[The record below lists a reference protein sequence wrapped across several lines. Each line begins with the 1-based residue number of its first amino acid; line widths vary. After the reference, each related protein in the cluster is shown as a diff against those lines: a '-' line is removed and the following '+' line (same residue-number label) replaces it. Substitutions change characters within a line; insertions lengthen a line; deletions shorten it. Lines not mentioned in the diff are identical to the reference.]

1 MRGIRVCFAAHGVP
15 EQVAACE
22 EFTIDDAPDPGQV
35 LVKMLASPVN
45 PADINFIEGVYG
57 IKPAL
62 PAIGGLEGCG
72 EVLAIGEGVG
82 DIQPGAMVMRLRGY
96 GSWASLQMVPADDL
110 LVLPSGLDP
119 LQAAMLKVNPMTA
132 WLLITGGGKP
142 APGSWLAQ
150 NAANSGVGQCVI
162 QLAKALGLHTLNLV
176 RRPEAMPPLLDLGAD
191 RVLLDEP
198 GWVENVPARP
208 LLALNAVGGDSAT
221 RLMDALAEKGRLVT
235 YGAMSKQGVKVPNKF
250 LLFKGIELHGF
261 WLTRWLREAPAEE
274 ISAAYRQLAGW
285 MAEGKLKMAIE
296 ATYPL
301 DRAKDAIARA
311 REEKRG
317 GKILFL
323 SDSV

>member
-1 MRGIRVCFAAHGVP
+1 MRGKHVSFAVYGVP

-22 EFTIDDAPDPGQV
+22 EFDIEAAPGPGQV
-35 LVKMLASPVN
+35 LVKMLASPIN

-62 PAIGGLEGCG
+62 PATGGLEGCG
-72 EVLAIGEGVG
+72 EVLAVG
-82 DIQPGAMVMRLRGY
+82 DNVVDIRSGAMVMRLRGY

-110 LVLPSGLDP
+110 LVLPPGLDP

-142 APGSWLAQ
+142 SSGTWVAQ

-162 QLAKALGLHTLNLV
+162 QLAKVLGLHTLNLV
-176 RRPEAMPPLLDLGAD
+176 RRPEAIPALLDLGAD
-191 RVLLDEP
+191 NVLLDEP
-198 GWVENVPARP
+198 GWVENAPARP
-208 LLALNAVGGDSAT
+208 PLALNAVGGDSAT
-221 RLMDALAEKGRLVT
+221 RLMDVLSEKGRLVT

-261 WLTRWLREAPAEE
+261 WLTRWLRETPADE
-274 ISAAYRQLAGW
+274 IAAAYQQLAQW
-285 MAEGKLKMAIE
+285 MVEGKLKMAVE
-296 ATYPL
+296 AAYTL
-301 DRAKDAIARA
+301 DQAREAIARA

-317 GKILFL
+317 GKILF
-323 SDSV
+323 VGE

>member
-1 MRGIRVCFAAHGVP
+1 MTGKQVRFAAHGVP
-15 EQVAACE
+15 EQVAGWE
-22 EFTIDDAPDPGQV
+22 NFEIGSAPGAGEV
-35 LVKMLASPVN
+35 LVKMLASPIN

-57 IKPAL
+57 IKPEL
-62 PAIGGLEGCG
+62 PATGGLEGCG
-72 EVLAIGEGVG
+72 EVLAVGEGVA

-132 WLLITGGGKP
+132 WLLITGGGTP
-142 APGSWLAQ
+142 AAGNWVAQ

-162 QLAKALGLHTLNLV
+162 QLAKAIGLRTLNLV
-176 RRPEAMPPLLDLGAD
+176 RRPEAIQPLLDLGAD
-191 RVLLDEP
+191 VALLDEP
-198 GWVENVPARP
+198 GWVENAPARP

-221 RLMDALAEKGRLVT
+221 RLMDVLAEKGRLVT

-261 WLTRWLREAPAEE
+261 WLTRWLRETPADE
-274 ISAAYRQLAGW
+274 IARAYHRLALW

-301 DRAKDAIARA
+301 ERAKEAIARA

-317 GKILFL
+317 GKILFTGE
-323 SDSV
+323 